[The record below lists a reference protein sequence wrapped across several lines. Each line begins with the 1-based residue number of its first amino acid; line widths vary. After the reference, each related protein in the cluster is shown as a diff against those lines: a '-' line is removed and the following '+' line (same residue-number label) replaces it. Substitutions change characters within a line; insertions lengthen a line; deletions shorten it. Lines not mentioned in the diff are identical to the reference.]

1 MKKLY
6 LNAMRFYWGYGSS
19 LTERNV
25 NAYEQTMKIFKD
37 FSSKIFIKLKEF
49 QESCYVHHV
58 GKVSFGQ

>member
-1 MKKLY
+1 
-6 LNAMRFYWGYGSS
+6 MRFYWGYESS

-25 NAYEQTMKIFKD
+25 NAYEQSMKIFKD